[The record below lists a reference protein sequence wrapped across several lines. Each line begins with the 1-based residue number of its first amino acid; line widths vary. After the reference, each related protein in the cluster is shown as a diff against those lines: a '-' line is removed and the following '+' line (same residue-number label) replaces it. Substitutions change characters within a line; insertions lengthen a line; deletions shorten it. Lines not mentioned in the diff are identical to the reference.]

1 MVRLVRMSCPLLFRR
16 QMSCGIMSAADCH
29 CCLAFSSV
37 CTSIASPL
45 MNVASGIPPEFA
57 LLSLILVGIAG
68 RACFPGRP
76 LALPGQPDAAAP
88 VVDDGGAEPGRS
100 GIGDQAL
107 EIHDI
112 EQRSDRKRDDAV
124 LEHHGPLVDLLDAVQ
139 PDALAAVPDI
149 HDGEPRQCRWNIS
162 RLDRSLV
169 AHFVILTCCLLNAGC
184 PDRSGG

>member
-1 MVRLVRMSCPLLFRR
+1 MVRLVRMSCPLPFKR

-45 MNVASGIPPEFA
+45 MNVASAISLNSG
-57 LLSLILVGIAG
+57 LSLILVWIAG
-68 RACFPGRP
+68 CAWVSGCWPP
-76 LALPGQPDAAAP
+76 TLPGKPDAAAS

-107 EIHDI
+107 EIHDV

-124 LEHHGPLVDLLDAVQ
+124 PEHHGPLVDLLDAVQ
-139 PDALAAVPDI
+139 SDALAAVPDI

-169 AHFVILTCCLLNAGC
+169 AHFVILLAVC
-184 PDRSGG
+184 